1 MDRRKRVEM
10 GQKNQ
15 PVATPDRNS
24 RPASGSAEGFA
35 LIASLLTVFILT
47 AMGLLVFTVTTQD
60 LRMSSR
66 SVGEKKAF
74 AAAETGLHLMMQV
87 FNPDNLPALQVSL
100 VPIDSTNDPQTQYS
114 VSAASFPSNGPEALP
129 LAGYSMGGGQTWGQ
143 NRYFAQVA
151 GTNTRYNSNLQIDV
165 GLGFGPIEIMT
176 TYR

>member
-1 MDRRKRVEM
+1 M
-10 GQKNQ
+10 GQQHQ
-15 PVATPDRNS
+15 PVATDAGKC
-24 RPASGSAEGFA
+24 RPGTGSTGGFA
-35 LIASLLTVFILT
+35 LIASLLTVFMLT

-60 LRMSSR
+60 VRMSSR
-66 SVGEKKAF
+66 SIGEKKAF
-74 AAAETGLHLMMQV
+74 SAAETGLHLMMQV
-87 FNPDNLPALQVSL
+87 FNPDDLPALLVSH
-100 VPIDSTNDPQTQYS
+100 VPIDTTNDPQTQYS